1 MTTTFDTLHQD
12 LLAAVPVLHEAAQ
25 ALWDN
30 ADVHPDTAQEA
41 CRMADKLGR
50 PTAVCDS
57 VLRRT
62 LDLCT
67 LLEAQSGLDAHTQR
81 VVASTAFVASFSL
94 RNADLRSES
103 LA

>member
-1 MTTTFDTLHQD
+1 MTTTFDTLHAD
-12 LLAAVPVLHEAAQ
+12 LLAALPALHAAAQ
-25 ALWDN
+25 SLWDN

-41 CRMADKLGR
+41 CRMADRIGR
-50 PTAVCDS
+50 PTAVSDA
-57 VLRRT
+57 VLRQT

-67 LLEAQSGLDAHTQR
+67 LLEAQEGVEADVQR

-94 RNADLRSES
+94 RNADLRAEA